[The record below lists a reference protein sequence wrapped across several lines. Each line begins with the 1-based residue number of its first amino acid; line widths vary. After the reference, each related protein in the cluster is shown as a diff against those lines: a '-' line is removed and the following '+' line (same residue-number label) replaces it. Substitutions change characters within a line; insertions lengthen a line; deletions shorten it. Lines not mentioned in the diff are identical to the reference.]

1 MAQDSKEL
9 KDILKL
15 SQSIGKAYSDLS
27 DISDKRNKKLKEE
40 ADIQKSIV
48 SNAKDEASARKAIL
62 KLQERAIA
70 NANKK
75 YGVNS
80 SIGKQLQATNIAAQK
95 TLGVEVKRQQVLG
108 RVNSITESIGNG
120 IEKGLDSLESG
131 ISEIPVL
138 GKYFNKLIPFDTWKS
153 AIPRLGNAFKG
164 GFKGAFSS
172 ANVASKGFVKSFGA
186 GLKGGFSGM
195 ATAAS
200 RLGPALMG
208 PQAIVAAIVAI
219 LALGVIAFYKIEKAA
234 RAFRDETGLLNSQTQ
249 QMSGN
254 INQVYMET
262 VGLGASM
269 EDVSK
274 NAAAFTNEF
283 GGIEQPLQG
292 TIKSMTVLNK
302 NFGVSVQDSAK
313 LNKAFQNMGGLSES
327 VAQSQ
332 QESLVLLAKQ
342 SGVAP
347 RQIMADIAESAE
359 EAQGF
364 FRGNTMALGA
374 AAINAAKMGS
384 SLKQAVAVSKGLL
397 NYQSSVSN
405 EMEASAILGT
415 NLNFSQSRYLAATG
429 DVVGAQAAM
438 VKQLRNSVDLQN
450 LSVYEQ
456 EALEKATGMT
466 LGEMQNMARLQE
478 MNVGLNEEQA
488 KIMGEALKAGLD
500 ISNMTDDQI
509 RAKTE
514 ELAKQQEMQGE
525 LESMGNAL
533 SGIGAKLLQ
542 AFLPLGKM
550 VVGLLKPIGAI
561 AEWLGDKMAA
571 GLKYTVNALGGL
583 WKIVKGILT
592 LDFSSI
598 GTGLLDMF
606 KGPFIYL
613 KELFPK
619 TYAAIGNF
627 ITGLKDKFMKMI
639 PKEVL
644 DSLSNS
650 FNSMKESWNKIK
662 GTLGKSFEK
671 IKTAF
676 LPIKEA
682 WTKIFG
688 ESKSTLF
695 DKMGKVFGFIATVV
709 GTVIGKVFGVV
720 ASIVEKVANVFGLVA
735 DVLNGDIGIGEA
747 LMGIASNLFDI
758 VMTIPSLLWDGF
770 TSIFGGIGS
779 WLKEK
784 ILSGLGSIGSYLFG
798 DDEESSTETPIPSPI
813 AQTSTEAIAKMVA
826 SGDIAGAQA
835 AANASNT
842 DMSEV
847 VTQLKAL
854 TNVTAANK
862 DVYVSGKKVTD
873 SVTRLQERS
882 NINQFGLMGA

>member
-1 MAQDSKEL
+1 MATEAEL
-9 KDILKL
+9 KAIQKL
-15 SQSIGKAYSDLS
+15 TQSIGREMDSLS
-27 DISDKRNKKLKEE
+27 DKSDKRNKKLQQE
-40 ADIQKSIV
+40 ADTLKSIT
-48 SNAKDEASARKAIL
+48 SEISSAEDAAKARAQIQQRLNDLSSKNLGVNEGLKQSL
-62 KLQERAIA
+62 KLQMETASRAVAIRQKEF
-70 NANKK
+70 NVVEKVGSVID
-75 YGVNS
+75 GV
-80 SIGKQLQATNIAAQK
+80 
-95 TLGVEVKRQQVLG
+95 
-108 RVNSITESIGNG
+108 TEGMV
-120 IEKGLDSLESG
+120 SG
-131 ISEIPVL
+131 ISKLSSQIQQVPVL
-138 GKYFNKLIPFDTWKS
+138 GNIIAKPLEGAKS
-153 AIPRLGNAFKG
+153 AISSFGSFAKESFTNAFFTARAKG
-164 GFKGAFSS
+164 MSFS
-172 ANVASKGFVKSFGA
+172 KSFASGMGEMKLMARSLGPLLMNPFVLAAAAVAAFLGA
-186 GLKGGFSGM
+186 GL
-195 ATAAS
+195 
-200 RLGPALMG
+200 
-208 PQAIVAAIVAI
+208 V
-219 LALGVIAFYKIEKAA
+219 AFYKIEKAA

-283 GGIEQPLQG
+283 GGIEQPLEG

-302 NFGVSVQDSAK
+302 NFGVSVQDSVK

-347 RQIMADIAESAE
+347 RQIMADIANSAE
-359 EAQGF
+359 EASVF
-364 FRGNTMALGA
+364 FGKNTMALGA

-397 NYQSSVSN
+397 NYQSSIEN
-405 EMEASAILGT
+405 EMEASAILQT
-415 NLNFSQSRYLAATG
+415 NLNFSQSRYLASIG
-429 DVVGAQAAM
+429 KPVQAQQEM
-438 VKQLRNSVDLQN
+438 VKQLRQTVN
-450 LSVYEQ
+450 LNKLNMYEA

-466 LGEMQNMARLQE
+466 VGEMRNMARLQE

-488 KIMGEALKAGLD
+488 KIMSDALKAGLD
-500 ISNMTDDQI
+500 ITNMTDDQI
-509 RAKTE
+509 KAKTE

-525 LESMGNAL
+525 LESMSNAL

-561 AEWLGDKMAA
+561 AEWLGDKMTA
-571 GLKYTVNALGGL
+571 GINYSVNALGGL

-613 KELFPK
+613 KEMFPK
-619 TYAAIGNF
+619 TFGAIGNF

-639 PKEVL
+639 PKETL
-644 DSLSNS
+644 NSLSTS

-676 LPIKEA
+676 LPVKEA

-688 ESKSTLF
+688 ESKSSIF
-695 DKMGKVFGFIATVV
+695 DTIGKVFGFVAKVV
-709 GTVIGKVFGVV
+709 GTVIGKVFGVI
-720 ASIVEKVANVFGLVA
+720 ASIVEKVANVFGYVA
-735 DVLNGDIGIGEA
+735 EVLNGDIGIGEA
-747 LMGIASNLFDI
+747 LMGIGSNLI
-758 VMTIPSLLWDGF
+758 GLMMTIPNLLWEGV
-770 TSIFGGIGS
+770 TSLFSSLGGYIAGLIRGVIGDTAADYIG
-779 WLKEK
+779 LPQMAEGGVVTKEMAVTV
-784 ILSGLGSIGSYLFG
+784 GEAG
-798 DDEESSTETPIPSPI
+798 P
-813 AQTSTEAIAKMVA
+813 EAIIPLDKLGTVA
-826 SGDIAGAQA
+826 GGGGSVSMDSVVAELQSLKQA
-835 AANASNT
+835 FLS
-842 DMSEV
+842 
-847 VTQLKAL
+847 
-854 TNVTAANK
+854 NK
-862 DVYVSGKKVTD
+862 DVYIDNEKVT
-873 SVTRLQERS
+873 SRVTKTQEKS

>member
-1 MAQDSKEL
+1 MATEAEL
-9 KDILKL
+9 KAIQQLT
-15 SQSIGKAYSDLS
+15 QSIGRQMDALS
-27 DISDKRNKKLKEE
+27 DKSDKRNKKLKQE
-40 ADIQKSIV
+40 ADTLKSIT
-48 SNAKDEASARKAIL
+48 SEISSAEDAAKARAQIQQRLNDLSSKNLGVNEGLKQSLKVQMETASKAI
-62 KLQERAIA
+62 AIRQ
-70 NANKK
+70 KEFSVVEK
-75 YGVNS
+75 VGSVIDGV
-80 SIGKQLQATNIAAQK
+80 
-95 TLGVEVKRQQVLG
+95 
-108 RVNSITESIGNG
+108 TEGMI
-120 IEKGLDSLESG
+120 SG
-131 ISEIPVL
+131 ISKLSSQIQQVPVL
-138 GKYFNKLIPFDTWKS
+138 GNIIAKPLEGAKS
-153 AIPRLGNAFKG
+153 AIGSFGSFAKESFTNAFFTARAKG
-164 GFKGAFSS
+164 MSFSKSFSS
-172 ANVASKGFVKSFGA
+172 GMSEMKLMARSLGPILANPYVLAAAAVAALLGA
-186 GLKGGFSGM
+186 GL
-195 ATAAS
+195 
-200 RLGPALMG
+200 
-208 PQAIVAAIVAI
+208 V
-219 LALGVIAFYKIEKAA
+219 AFYKIEKAA
-234 RAFRDETGLLNSQTQ
+234 RAYRDETGLLNSQTKE
-249 QMSGN
+249 MEGN
-254 INQVYMET
+254 INSVYLET

-283 GGIEQPLQG
+283 GGIEQPLEG

-359 EAQGF
+359 EANGF

-533 SGIGAKLLQ
+533 SGVGAKLLQ

-571 GLKYTVNALGGL
+571 GIKYSVNALGGL
-583 WKIVKGILT
+583 WKIVKGIFT

-598 GTGLLDMF
+598 GSGLLDIF
-606 KGPFIYL
+606 KGPFTYL

-619 TYAAIGNF
+619 TFGAIGNF

-695 DKMGKVFGFIATVV
+695 DKIGKVFGFVAGVV
-709 GTVIGKVFGVV
+709 GTVIGKVFGVI

-735 DVLNGDIGIGEA
+735 EVLNGDIGIGEA
-747 LMGIASNLFDI
+747 LMGIGSNLFGI
-758 VMTIPSLLWDGF
+758 IMTIPSLLWDGF
-770 TSIFGGIGS
+770 TSIFGSIGS
-779 WLKEK
+779 WIKEK

-798 DDEESSTETPIPSPI
+798 DDAESSTETPIPSPI
-813 AQTSTEAIAKMVA
+813 TQTSTEAIAKMAA

-847 VTQLKAL
+847 VNQLKAL
-854 TNVTAANK
+854 TSVTAANK

-873 SVTRLQERS
+873 SVTRLQEKS